1 MTPEAASAEA
11 KAGKLR
17 PVYVVLGE
25 ERLLRE
31 RVVAELRAA
40 SLGAGIAAFNE
51 DKFTAGETDVDTV
64 LSAVRT
70 VPMMAPKRF
79 VLVRSAERWDS
90 GGGDDEGEKPT
101 SSPLDKVAEYLKAA
115 VDSTCLV
122 IVAQKLDG
130 RRKLAQIAKKQGIV
144 VQCDPLDARTLPGW
158 IVDGCAKRGHVI
170 DRDTAAFLA
179 EIAGHELAYLDDCLE
194 RLSLYVGANNRIDEA
209 AISTCVA
216 RVRAADTWAVVG
228 AVGNRDLRAALAA
241 LADAYDPRDRGLPL
255 LGALAWSVR
264 QLAKYKAAVDDG
276 AGHDEAA
283 RKAGAFIPQRAFELR
298 DRAKQL
304 RARDVDRWIV
314 VLAETDLALKGSRRP
329 PEAVLED
336 MITQL
341 CRR

>member
-25 ERLLRE
+25 ERLLRD

-40 SLGAGIAAFNE
+40 SLGRGIAEFNE

-90 GGGDDEGEKPT
+90 GGGDDDEKPT

-130 RRKLAQIAKKQGIV
+130 RRKLAQVAKKQGIV

-194 RLSLYVGANNRIDEA
+194 RLSLYVGPNNPIDEA

-228 AVGNRDLRAALAA
+228 AVGNRDLRAALVA

>member
-1 MTPEAASAEA
+1 MTPQAATDEAR
-11 KAGKLR
+11 AGKLR

-31 RVVAELRAA
+31 RVVSELRAA
-40 SLGAGIAAFNE
+40 SLGTGIAAFNE

-70 VPMMAPKRF
+70 VPMMAPRRF
-79 VLVRSAERWDS
+79 VLVRSAERWD
-90 GGGDDEGEKPT
+90 GGGDEEKSTT
-101 SSPLDKVAEYLKAA
+101 SALDKVAEYLKVA

-130 RRKLAQIAKKQGIV
+130 RRKLAQVAKKQGIV
-144 VQCDPLDARTLPGW
+144 VHCDPLDARTLPGW
-158 IVDGCAKRGHVI
+158 IVEGCAQRGHAI
-170 DRDTAAFLA
+170 DRQTADFLA

-194 RLSLYVGANNRIDEA
+194 RLSLYVGPGNRIDEA
-209 AISTCVA
+209 AISTCIA

-228 AVGNRDLRAALAA
+228 AVGNRDLRTALAA
-241 LADAYDPRDRGLPL
+241 LSDAYDPRDRGLPL

-264 QLAKYKAAVDDG
+264 QLAKYKAASDDG
-276 AGHDEAA
+276 ASHDEAA

-304 RARDVDRWIV
+304 RAKDVDRWIT
-314 VLAETDLALKGSRRP
+314 VLAETDLALKGSKRP